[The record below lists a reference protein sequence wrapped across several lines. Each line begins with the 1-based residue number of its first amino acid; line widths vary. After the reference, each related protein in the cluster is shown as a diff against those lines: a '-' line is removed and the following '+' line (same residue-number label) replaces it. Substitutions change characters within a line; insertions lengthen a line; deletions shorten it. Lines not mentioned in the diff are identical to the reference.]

1 MLFGLCLCLWTSLG
15 WGQKVINVP
24 WYEATNTYMF
34 DIVKMEL
41 TNEATIIT
49 GQVNYF
55 PNEWFRVVGRTVLRG
70 FGYELDVTKLPEED
84 RAKIPGQVALY
95 HKYHALMRSGDYY
108 RIASYSQNDS
118 FDCYEVVAKDQ
129 SEALITFVQVLGR
142 PNVHSRRVR
151 IPGLDEK
158 KKYRVETTGEV
169 YCGDTLLHAGLNVP
183 AMWGDFQSAL
193 IHLSEVSDEQ

>member
-1 MLFGLCLCLWTSLG
+1 MSLPT
-15 WGQKVINVP
+15 W
-24 WYEATNTYMF
+24 
-34 DIVKMEL
+34 
-41 TNEATIIT
+41 IT
-49 GQVNYF
+49 WQHAS
-55 PNEWFRVVGRTVLRG
+55 P
-70 FGYELDVTKLPEED
+70 DVTKLPEED

-95 HKYHALMRSGDYY
+95 HKYHALIRSGDYY

-142 PNVHSRRVR
+142 PNVHSRRIR

-169 YCGDTLLHAGLNVP
+169 YPPACGTECSGDVGRFPVGTDTLIRGA
-183 AMWGDFQSAL
+183 
-193 IHLSEVSDEQ
+193 